1 MIDTTIET
9 KAVEVSFLK
18 KTKWAGTGTRMLAF
32 PVRELSDRCMA
43 AWLDITDVDFSAS
56 MLPTKQLADQ
66 FSTLIE
72 RDADQT
78 AWNGFY
84 EVLHDEF
91 SHLSADELAALFIDL
106 NDPATMETV
115 LWSDGEHEF
124 LDSGCEYRY

>member
-32 PVRELSDRCMA
+32 PVRELSDRCVA
-43 AWLDITDVDFSAS
+43 AWLDITDVNFAAA
-56 MLPTKQLADQ
+56 MLPTKQLTDQ

-72 RDADQT
+72 SDADQT
-78 AWNGFY
+78 AWDGFY

-91 SHLSADELAALFIDL
+91 SYLSADELAALFVDL
-106 NDPATMETV
+106 NDPATMGTV

>member
-32 PVRELSDRCMA
+32 PVRELPDRCMA
-43 AWLDITDVDFSAS
+43 AWLDITDVDFAAS